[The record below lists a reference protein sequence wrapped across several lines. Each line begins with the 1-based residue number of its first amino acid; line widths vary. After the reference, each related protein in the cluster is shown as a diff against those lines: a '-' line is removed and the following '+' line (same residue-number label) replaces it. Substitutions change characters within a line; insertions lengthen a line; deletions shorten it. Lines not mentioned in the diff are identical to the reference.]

1 MLYIWKE
8 LQNSVLSYNLHVLFK
23 CIPVQ
28 LHCSILKIS
37 SFFFTDA
44 LFPKQVMT
52 TLSTE
57 EKEQFLSLK
66 KRLKDLSK
74 GS

>member
-1 MLYIWKE
+1 
-8 LQNSVLSYNLHVLFK
+8 
-23 CIPVQ
+23 
-28 LHCSILKIS
+28 
-37 SFFFTDA
+37 
-44 LFPKQVMT
+44 MT

-74 GS
+74 GSWLHDYCNRSHSQLKNCQSKSAGKECQIPWPNDTSAHKHAVEKI